1 MNISTFLILVSSC
14 SALAGCAM
22 MADLTAPRKVATADR
37 TAAALNADKVFWA
50 TLHSGN
56 YGGIGKALEVQT
68 AAYLADPKDAI
79 SAAHTG
85 WLYIWRLS
93 ESQRLDALP
102 ATITESAVLARKYF
116 EEAVALQSN
125 EARYRGFYAAAL
137 LTEGNIHQDE
147 RLTRRGYFT
156 MLDAIKQWPEFN
168 LFTGGY
174 VFSRRPAES
183 EQFKQGLD
191 WQWQALD
198 ACTGASVDRKNPD
211 YSQYMKLETIEGVKR
226 VCWNSWIAPH
236 NFEGFFL
243 NMGDMLVKSGDW
255 QTARTI
261 YANARLST
269 TYNQWPYRQ
278 ELEDR
283 IRDSQQNVA
292 AFSAPQSAQA
302 NKDKTIMVGSKFS
315 CMACHQK

>member
-1 MNISTFLILVSSC
+1 MNLSISLAILSACTVLSSC
-14 SALAGCAM
+14 AL
-22 MADLTAPRKVATADR
+22 MADLTAPRKMATADR
-37 TAAALNADKVFWA
+37 TPAALNADKVFWA

-56 YGGIGKALEVQT
+56 YEGIAKALEVQT
-68 AAYLADPKDAI
+68 AAYLADPKDAT

-93 ESQRLDALP
+93 ENKRLNSPP

-116 EEAVALQSN
+116 EEAVALQPD
-125 EARYRGFYAAAL
+125 EARYRGFYAAAML
-137 LTEGNIHQDE
+137 AEGSIHQDE

-174 VFSRRPAES
+174 VFSRRPANS
-183 EQFKQGLD
+183 EQFKQGLE
-191 WQWQALD
+191 WQWQTLD
-198 ACTGASVDRKNPD
+198 VCTGTKVDRKNPD
-211 YSQYMKLETIEGVKR
+211 YSQSMRLETTEGTKR

-255 QTARTI
+255 QTAKTI
-261 YANARLST
+261 YANAKHSK
-269 TYNQWPYRQ
+269 TYTEWPYRQ

-283 IRDSQQNVA
+283 IRDAEQNVT
-292 AFSAPQSAQA
+292 AFNVTQPNQGNQA
-302 NKDKTIMVGSKFS
+302 KAIMVESKFS